1 MPKNKWLFQ
10 AKWLDDTC
18 YSQLLKKKNNEVAL
32 CSSCKKEIDI
42 GSTEETA
49 LMSHLEVEKHQEI
62 SKFSCTNPIRSLLKK
77 PCETENKSQD
87 NMP

>member
-10 AKWLDDTC
+10 AKWLDDTR
-18 YSQLLKKKNNEVAL
+18 YSQLLKKNNEVAL

-49 LMSHLEVEKHQEI
+49 LMCHLEVEKHQEI
-62 SKFSCTNPIRSLLKK
+62 SKLSCSNPITSLLKK
-77 PCETENKSQD
+77 AMWSRE
-87 NMP
+87 